1 MPEEYLKTLALF
13 DFDGTLTRKDTFL
26 ELIKFVH
33 GKNPF
38 YKGILKLAPYLFLF
52 KIKVLPN
59 WKVKEKVLI
68 HFFKG
73 MPYDLFQDHCNRFAM
88 EIIPTLMRKDALT
101 ELEKLQSMG
110 TRIIIVSAS
119 SENWILPWSNRLKIE
134 CIASKMEIAGGTL
147 TGKLSGKN
155 CYGMEKVIRIKET
168 TDLSKYSV
176 IYAFG
181 DSKGDLPMLK
191 LATKPFYRTFKK

>member
-1 MPEEYLKTLALF
+1 MNEGQAQALALF
-13 DFDGTLTRKDTFL
+13 DFDGTLTWKDTL
-26 ELIKFVH
+26 IELIKFIH
-33 GKNPF
+33 GKQHF
-38 YKGILKLAPYLFLF
+38 YTGILKLAPYLFLF

-101 ELEKLQSMG
+101 ALEKLQSMG

-119 SENWILPWSNRLKIE
+119 SENWILPWSNHLKIE
-134 CIASKMEIAGGTL
+134 CIASKMEIEGGAL

-155 CYGMEKVIRIKET
+155 CYGTEKVSRIKET